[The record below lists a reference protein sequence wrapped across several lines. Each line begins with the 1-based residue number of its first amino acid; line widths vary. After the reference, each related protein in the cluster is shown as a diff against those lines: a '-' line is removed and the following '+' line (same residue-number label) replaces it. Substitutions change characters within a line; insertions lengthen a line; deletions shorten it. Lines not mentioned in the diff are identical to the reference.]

1 MSDDA
6 HTIKLKRRVGANRGK
21 VFEALTTP
29 DIAKLWWSGDP
40 WEITSLT
47 LDATPGGRFEF
58 NMKNSEDG
66 SDYHTQGEYQDVV
79 QNERLVWTNAEGG
92 GTLVE
97 VDLYDVE
104 GNGTEIHV
112 SQGPFPDA
120 ESREGHTQGWN
131 TSLDQLDVLLQSQI

>member
-1 MSDDA
+1 MSDGD
-6 HTIKLKRRVGANRGK
+6 TTVKLKRRIGAKRAK

-29 DIAKLWWSGDP
+29 DIAKHWWGGGP

-47 LDATPGGRFEF
+47 LDAKPAGRFEF
-58 NMKNSEDG
+58 NMKNSQDG
-66 SDYHTQGEYQDVV
+66 SEYHTHGEYQDVV

-104 GNGTEIHV
+104 GNGTEVHV

-120 ESREGHTQGWN
+120 ESLEAHTQGWN
-131 TSLDQLDVLLQSQI
+131 TSLDQLDVLLQE